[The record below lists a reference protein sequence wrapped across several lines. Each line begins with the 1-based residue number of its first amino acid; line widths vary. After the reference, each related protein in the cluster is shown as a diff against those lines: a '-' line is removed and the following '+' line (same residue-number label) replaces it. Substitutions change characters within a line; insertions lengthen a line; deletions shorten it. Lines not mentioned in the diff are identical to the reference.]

1 MCILCQMGN
10 KQDHSTP
17 AANAAGGVQS
27 FSFTQDQIDHWQN
40 IDQTPANPFGKDTN
54 YETFLDYLGA
64 LQRPLTP
71 TQAQGPIVV
80 NVSDLNDHP
89 DYKAAAIA
97 ALHQWSSV
105 TPLQFIIVD
114 DRPYNPATDY
124 LRVVSPE
131 LGEANDGSAFSS
143 GRFVSVGQRFH
154 DTEPN
159 KTDPGGYIYNT
170 FIHEFG
176 HEFGLNHPGFYNYG
190 GPGGPQITY
199 FNDAKWVYD
208 NQQYSVMSY
217 FDSIDTGGT
226 TAWTNTTPGIA
237 DIEAVIRH
245 YFSTVTNGV
254 RTYQDVQLNTGD
266 DVYGFGSTK
275 AGYALTATGQTHD
288 VGFVIHDTGGHDTV
302 DFSGSTAGTILDLR
316 EGRFSSVNGHTNNVA
331 VFDGHNQDATEYY
344 IEKGVGS
351 KYADIIVG
359 NDGQNE
365 LLGNAGDDRIDGGN
379 GADEIH
385 GGAGN
390 DLIVGGLDTK
400 DSRDRN
406 NTLPPDN
413 LPESKDGDDKL
424 YGEAG
429 NDTINGGAGNDL
441 LDGGAGDDIL
451 RGMAGVDIFRGGAG
465 NDTVDFSLESPFQL
479 LVNLLTNVASGGTA
493 SGDTFFSIENLIG
506 SDDRI
511 DRFIGNDANNHF
523 DGLGGGDVFNGG
535 NGDDILDGARDGD
548 VLYGDAGNDILIGG
562 AGADY
567 LDGGDGIDTADY
579 TVDEH
584 QPMFGPPRTPST
596 EGVTVNL
603 ALGTASG
610 GDGEG
615 DTTTTHQYD
624 RLVNIENVLGSKYGD
639 TLIGNAGV
647 NVLSGAAGNDT
658 LSGGG
663 GADTLDG
670 GTGQDTAAYYGSTTG
685 VTVSLGVAS
694 SHPETFISIE
704 GLAGSAFNDTLTGDA
719 GDNNLVGQGGDDT
732 LSGGGGNDTL
742 DGDFI
747 PFPVTGVGLGD
758 SYATLP
764 AGAANNSI
772 AGAYDLTN
780 AFSLLADVDIGNATT
795 LAHSTVNATGN
806 GEGGFYKLTVNAGT
820 VITADL
826 DHTSDGLDDSY
837 IRIVRAD
844 GTEVAFNDDG
854 GNDPGSTRRTD
865 SLVNFKVAEAG
876 TYYIV
881 VGHYDNDAGGPVDT
895 VPNGATYE
903 LNVSVTPPP
912 PTAPNIGVAGNDTLI
927 GGDGSDTLLGRA
939 GDDTLR
945 GGAGADHLDG
955 GDGIDTASY
964 LNAHDALT
972 VDLAAG
978 VGHGGEAEGDT
989 LVGIEK
995 LVGGKGGDI
1004 LIGNAVN
1011 NTLNGSDGN
1020 DTLTGGGGKDT
1031 LTGGAGADHFNF
1043 SAVGDSGIGGAR
1055 ADVITDFNHG
1065 QGDRIDLSG
1074 IDANANQSGDQ
1085 AFIFIGTGAY
1095 TDHAGE
1101 LRYSDTSGNTTIA
1114 GDINGDGT
1122 SDFQIVLKG
1131 LIALVAAD
1139 FAL

>member
-1 MCILCQMGN
+1 L
-10 KQDHSTP
+10 DHS
-17 AANAAGGVQS
+17 G
-27 FSFTQDQIDHWQN
+27 
-40 IDQTPANPFGKDTN
+40 
-54 YETFLDYLGA
+54 DY
-64 LQRPLTP
+64 
-71 TQAQGPIVV
+71 
-80 NVSDLNDHP
+80 
-89 DYKAAAIA
+89 
-97 ALHQWSSV
+97 
-105 TPLQFIIVD
+105 
-114 DRPYNPATDY
+114 
-124 LRVVSPE
+124 
-131 LGEANDGSAFSS
+131 
-143 GRFVSVGQRFH
+143 
-154 DTEPN
+154 
-159 KTDPGGYIYNT
+159 
-170 FIHEFG
+170 
-176 HEFGLNHPGFYNYG
+176 
-190 GPGGPQITY
+190 
-199 FNDAKWVYD
+199 
-208 NQQYSVMSY
+208 QQYSVMSY
-217 FDSIDTGGT
+217 FDNIDIGGT

-245 YFSTVTNGV
+245 YFSTVTADGV
-254 RTYQDVQLNTGD
+254 RHYQDVQLNTGD

-275 AGYALTATGQTHD
+275 EGYALTATGQTHD

-302 DFSGSTAGTILDLR
+302 DFSGSTSGTILDLR

-365 LLGNAGDDRIDGGN
+365 LIGNAGDDRIDGGN

-385 GGAGN
+385 GGAGD

-413 LPESKDGDDKL
+413 LPESNDGDDKL

-624 RLVNIENVLGSKYGD
+624 RLVNIENVLGSKYAD

-670 GTGQDTAAYYGSTTG
+670 GAGQDTAAYYGSTTG
-685 VTVSLGVAS
+685 VTVSLGVPG

-732 LSGGGGNDTL
+732 LSGGAGNDTL

-780 AFSLLADVDIGNATT
+780 AFSLLADADIGNATT

-820 VITADL
+820 IITADL

-995 LVGGKGGDI
+995 VVGGKGGDI

-1020 DTLTGGGGKDT
+1020 DTLSGGGGKDT

-1043 SAVGDSGIGGAR
+1043 SAISDSGIGGAR

-1101 LRYSDTSGNTTIA
+1101 LRYSAASGNTTIA